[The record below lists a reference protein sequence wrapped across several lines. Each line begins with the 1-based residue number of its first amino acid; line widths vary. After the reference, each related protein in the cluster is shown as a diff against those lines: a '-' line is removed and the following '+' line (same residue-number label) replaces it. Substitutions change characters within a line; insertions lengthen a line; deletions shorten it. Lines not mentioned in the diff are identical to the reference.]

1 MTTAAIVRRKA
12 RAGVEVLTQLIWGRA
27 LMLIV
32 FNYTDQ
38 INNKLRGQ
46 MTS

>member
-1 MTTAAIVRRKA
+1 
-12 RAGVEVLTQLIWGRA
+12 

-38 INNKLRGQ
+38 INNKLRAQRLRDACRQEG
-46 MTS
+46 MTNDDHGRHSV